1 MRIPSAA
8 QHGRRVAQQF
18 LKQLQSIAAV
28 KILPMEDKVSV
39 FPDSWNA
46 LGWAGVVILLGFA
59 WRSGDLARLKDAA
72 RLNLFLGVSVGLMV
86 MWQIRTGVKPGL
98 SFHLLGA
105 SLATLMFGFWRG
117 WLAASL
123 AAVAAALTG
132 KGSFAALGL
141 ESLIFCAV
149 PAAFTHHLYR
159 LVDRKLPNHFFI
171 YVLVNGFFGAALAIG
186 ASALVATMVLAFT
199 EAYTLSYLLE
209 NYTPYFVLLAWSEAF
224 TTGMG
229 ATLMAVYKP
238 EWLET
243 FDDERY
249 IRNK

>member
-1 MRIPSAA
+1 M
-8 QHGRRVAQQF
+8 
-18 LKQLQSIAAV
+18 
-28 KILPMEDKVSV
+28 DKDISV
-39 FPDSWNA
+39 FMNGWNS
-46 LGWAGVVILLGFA
+46 LGWAGVVILLWLA
-59 WRSGDLARLKDAA
+59 WRSGDLARLKDSA
-72 RLNLFLGVSVGLMV
+72 RLNLFLGMSVALMV

-117 WLAASL
+117 WLAATL
-123 AAVAAALTG
+123 AALATALTG
-132 KGSFAALGL
+132 KGSLAGLGL

-149 PAAFTHHLYR
+149 PAAVTHHLYR

-171 YVLVNGFFGAALAIG
+171 YVLVSGFFGVALAIG
-186 ASALVATMVLAFT
+186 VSALASTAVMAMSA
-199 EAYTLSYLLE
+199 AYQLSYLLE
-209 NYTPYFVLLAWSEAF
+209 HYTPYFILLAWSEAV

-229 ATLMAVYKP
+229 VTLMAVYRP

-249 IRNK
+249 IKNK

>member
-1 MRIPSAA
+1 MNKEIS
-8 QHGRRVAQQF
+8 
-18 LKQLQSIAAV
+18 
-28 KILPMEDKVSV
+28 LPM
-39 FPDSWNA
+39 DSWNT
-46 LGWAGVVILLGFA
+46 LGWAGMLILLWLA
-59 WRSGDLARLKDAA
+59 WRSGDLARLKEDA
-72 RLNLFLGVSVGLMV
+72 RLNLFLGMSVALMV
-86 MWQIRTGVKPGL
+86 MWQIRTGVRPGL

-123 AAVAAALTG
+123 AALAAAITG
-132 KGSFAALGL
+132 KASLAGLGL

-149 PAAFTHHLYR
+149 PAAVTHQLYR

-171 YVLVNGFFGAALAIG
+171 YVLANGFFGVALAVG
-186 ASALVATMVLAFT
+186 VTALVSTAVMAMSAAYELA
-199 EAYTLSYLLE
+199 YLME
-209 NYTPYFVLLAWSEAF
+209 HYTPYFILLAWSEAV

-229 ATLMAVYKP
+229 ATLMAVYRP

-249 IRNK
+249 IKNK

>member
-1 MRIPSAA
+1 MN
-8 QHGRRVAQQF
+8 
-18 LKQLQSIAAV
+18 K
-28 KILPMEDKVSV
+28 EVSSL
-39 FPDSWNA
+39 FDNWAS
-46 LGWAGVVILLGFA
+46 LGWAGVVVLLWFA
-59 WRSGDLARLKDAA
+59 WRSGDLARLKDGAS
-72 RLNLFLGVSVGLMV
+72 LNLFLGMSVALMV

-123 AAVAAALTG
+123 AALAAALTG
-132 KGSFAALGL
+132 KASLAMLGL

-149 PAAFTHHLYR
+149 PAAITHQLFR

-171 YVLVNGFFGAALAIG
+171 YVLVNGFFGVALAVG
-186 ASALVATMVLAFT
+186 VSALISTAVLAM
-199 EAYTLSYLLE
+199 AAVYGLPYLLE
-209 NYTPYFVLLAWSEAF
+209 HYTPYFMLLAWSEAL

-229 ATLMAVYKP
+229 VTLLAVYRP

-243 FDDERY
+243 FDDDRY
-249 IRNK
+249 IKNK

>member
-1 MRIPSAA
+1 MS
-8 QHGRRVAQQF
+8 VA
-18 LKQLQSIAAV
+18 
-28 KILPMEDKVSV
+28 
-39 FPDSWNA
+39 
-46 LGWAGVVILLGFA
+46 
-59 WRSGDLARLKDAA
+59 
-72 RLNLFLGVSVGLMV
+72 LMV

-123 AAVAAALTG
+123 AALATALAG
-132 KGSFAALGL
+132 KASLAGLGL

-149 PAAFTHHLYR
+149 PAAVTHHLYR
-159 LVDRKLPNHFFI
+159 FADRLLPNHFFI
-171 YVLVNGFFGAALAIG
+171 YVLVNGFFGVAFAVLVAALTAT
-186 ASALVATMVLAFT
+186 ALLAMSA
-199 EAYTLSYLLE
+199 AYTLAYLLD

>member
-1 MRIPSAA
+1 MNN
-8 QHGRRVAQQF
+8 
-18 LKQLQSIAAV
+18 
-28 KILPMEDKVSV
+28 EVSV
-39 FPDSWNA
+39 FPDGWNS
-46 LGWAGVVILLGFA
+46 LGWAGMVILLWFA
-59 WRSGDLARLKDAA
+59 WRSGDLGRLKDSA

-98 SFHLLGA
+98 SFHLVGA

-123 AAVAAALTG
+123 AALAAVLTG
-132 KGSFAALGL
+132 KGSFAGLGL

-149 PAAFTHHLYR
+149 PAAITHHLFR

-186 ASALVATMVLAFT
+186 ASALISTVVITLS
-199 EAYTLSYLLE
+199 EAYPLSYLLE

-229 ATLMAVYKP
+229 ATLMAVYRP

-249 IRNK
+249 IKNK

>member
-1 MRIPSAA
+1 MN
-8 QHGRRVAQQF
+8 
-18 LKQLQSIAAV
+18 K
-28 KILPMEDKVSV
+28 EVSV
-39 FPDSWNA
+39 FMDGWNS
-46 LGWAGVVILLGFA
+46 LGWAGVVILLWFA

-72 RLNLFLGVSVGLMV
+72 RLNLFLGMAVGLMV
-86 MWQIRTGVKPGL
+86 MWQIRTGVRPGL

-123 AAVAAALTG
+123 AALAAALTG
-132 KGSFAALGL
+132 KGSLAGLGL

-149 PAAFTHHLYR
+149 PAAITHHLFR

-171 YVLVNGFFGAALAIG
+171 YVLVNGFFGVALGVG
-186 ASALVATMVLAFT
+186 ASAMISTAVMAMSATYELA
-199 EAYTLSYLLE
+199 YLME
-209 NYTPYFVLLAWSEAF
+209 FYAPYFVLLAWSEAV

-229 ATLMAVYKP
+229 ATLMAVYRP

-243 FDDERY
+243 FDDDRY
-249 IRNK
+249 IKNK

>member
-1 MRIPSAA
+1 MNKEI
-8 QHGRRVAQQF
+8 
-18 LKQLQSIAAV
+18 
-28 KILPMEDKVSV
+28 SV
-39 FPDSWNA
+39 FADSWNT
-46 LGWAGVVILLGFA
+46 LGWAGVAVLLWFA
-59 WRSGDLARLKDAA
+59 WRSGDLARLKDSA

-98 SFHLLGA
+98 SFHMLGA

-123 AAVAAALTG
+123 AALATALAG
-132 KGSFAALGL
+132 KASLLGLGL
-141 ESLIFCAV
+141 ESLLFCAV
-149 PAAFTHHLYR
+149 PAAVTHHVYR
-159 LVDRKLPNHFFI
+159 LVDRRLPNHFFI

-186 ASALVATMVLAFT
+186 VAALAATAVLALSG
-199 EAYTLSYLLE
+199 AYALSYLLE
-209 NYTPYFVLLAWSEAF
+209 NYTPYFILLAWSEAL

-229 ATLMAVYKP
+229 ATLMAVYRP

>member
-1 MRIPSAA
+1 MNKEI
-8 QHGRRVAQQF
+8 
-18 LKQLQSIAAV
+18 
-28 KILPMEDKVSV
+28 SV
-39 FPDSWNA
+39 FADSWNT
-46 LGWAGVVILLGFA
+46 LGWVGVAVLLWFA
-59 WRSGDLARLKDAA
+59 WRSGDLARLRESA

-98 SFHLLGA
+98 SFHMLGA

-123 AAVAAALTG
+123 AALATALAG
-132 KGSFAALGL
+132 KASLLGLGL
-141 ESLIFCAV
+141 ESLLFCAA
-149 PAAFTHHLYR
+149 PAAVTHHVYR
-159 LVDRKLPNHFFI
+159 LVDRRLPNHFFI

-186 ASALVATMVLAFT
+186 VAALAATAVLALSG
-199 EAYTLSYLLE
+199 AYALSYLLE
-209 NYTPYFVLLAWSEAF
+209 NYTPYFILLAWSEAL

-229 ATLMAVYKP
+229 ATLMAVYRP

-243 FDDERY
+243 FDDDRY